1 MGVLNQQ
8 FSSMLNE
15 LEAKEALERE
25 MVAAERLAA
34 VGKVA
39 AGVAHEINNPLG
51 GMINALDTLQTHGTP
66 DKLTTKTV
74 ELVRRGLNQIRH
86 TVGALLVAARL
97 DASQMSPADWED
109 LRTLIEPAIRSE
121 EHPSELQSLM
131 RISYA

>member
-1 MGVLNQQ
+1 
-8 FSSMLNE
+8 
-15 LEAKEALERE
+15 

-86 TVGALLVAARL
+86 TVGALLVEARL

-109 LRTLIEPAIRSE
+109 LRTPIEPEIPARNARSLWDRSE
-121 EHPSELQSLM
+121 EHTSELQSQM
-131 RISYA
+131 RISSASFRMKQIQQI